1 MDRKS
6 SWLIAATI
14 LAGFLILGFSQAI
27 AQREFRTDPRAA
39 DSRQPRYQVVN
50 VTEGEII
57 IMDVTSGDLYS
68 AKPRDVKPY
77 DARPR
82 VEEKRP
88 AFERE
93 KDEKGKVDEK
103 PRFFED
109 KIKDDGRFKD
119 KAKDKE

>member
-27 AQREFRTDPRAA
+27 AQREFRTDTRPA
-39 DSRQPRYQVVN
+39 DNRQPRYQVVN

-57 IMDVTSGDLYS
+57 IMDVTTGDLYS
-68 AKPRDVKPY
+68 AKPKDVRPY
-77 DARPR
+77 DSRPR
-82 VEEKRP
+82 AEEKRP
-88 AFERE
+88 PFERE
-93 KDEKGKVDEK
+93 KDERKRDEK
-103 PRFFED
+103 PGLFED
-109 KIKDDGRFKD
+109 KIKTDGRFKD